1 MSLMVKCDRSPVGW
15 VSYFDPTLPQITTLS
30 GILLA
35 VNTYWANYDR
45 LMQFGSIDLKS
56 SYSWNVPSTSFTPCH
71 LPKVDRSFK
80 I

>member
-1 MSLMVKCDRSPVGW
+1 MNRLV
-15 VSYFDPTLPQITTLS
+15 
-30 GILLA
+30 
-35 VNTYWANYDR
+35 VNTYCANDDR

-56 SYSWNVPSTSFTPCH
+56 SYSWNVPSTSFSRCH